1 MPGGDRTGPMGQGPM
16 TGRRAGYCGGSA
28 VPGYASGG
36 FGRGG
41 AGRGRGGQF
50 GRRNRFHATGLTG
63 WQRAAGVGQAVPPVG
78 ASEPVPPVETTSD
91 RTQELEILKRQA
103 EQLAD
108 TLEQITGRID
118 ELRSEQ
124 SS

>member
-50 GRRNRFHATGLTG
+50 GRRNMFHATGLTG
-63 WQRAAGVGQAVPPVG
+63 WQRAAGADQAVPPVG
-78 ASEPVPPVETTSD
+78 ASQPVPPAEATPD